1 MKSILEAAIIFALV
15 YLIFETR
22 KTQSAGAGCG
32 CGCGSSG
39 GCASAGMIPSLPASS
54 AVTAAQTSSIN
65 PNIPTAPFSTAR
77 VATPF
82 IAPRLNV
89 LSGPQ
94 KLAQLS
100 SFQGRPVYLQ

>member
-39 GCASAGMIPSLPASS
+39 GCVSSGIASVPTSNAVS
-54 AVTAAQTSSIN
+54 AVQTASIN
-65 PNIPTAPFSTAR
+65 PNIPTGPFSTAR

-82 IAPRLNV
+82 YAPRLNI
-89 LSGPQ
+89 LSGNQ
-94 KLAQLS
+94 KLAQLN